1 MANAGANPLLVAQ
14 QSLAPHIQELEQEA
28 EKLAARILEIQH
40 ELAMCRAMQLVAGVP
55 KLAPDEPKPKSGAR
69 PSAGETPT

>member
-1 MANAGANPLLVAQ
+1 MANQGANPLLVAQ
-14 QSLAPHIQELEQEA
+14 QSLAPHCAELEQEA

-55 KLAPDEPKPKSGAR
+55 KLAPEPKEGK
-69 PSAGETPT
+69 